1 MTYIKREIETE
12 CRSMAKKYPVITLT
26 GPRQSGKTT
35 LVRHLFHELPYFS
48 FENPDTRMLM
58 QTDPRRFLGEIF
70 KGAVLDEIQHVP
82 ELTSYL
88 QQIVDEKK
96 KHVNFILTGSNQFM
110 VMQHVTQSLAGRT
123 ALLTLLPLTIRE
135 LGKKAPVE
143 PDQLIY
149 NGFYP
154 AIWADKLNPTKTYRN
169 YYETYLQ
176 RDVRQLIRMKDQ
188 SLFQKF
194 MVICA
199 GRTGSLFNA
208 TAVAGEVGVSVPT
221 IKSWLSILEA
231 SFVVLLLQP
240 WHENLTSRLVKTP
253 KLYFYDTGLATYL
266 LGIEKPEQ
274 LKRDPLRGMLFENMV
289 IMELIKRRFNQ
300 GLDHSFYFYRDNHQN
315 EIDLLYR
322 HGHEITCIEIKS
334 AETFHTDFL
343 KGFSR
348 TDHAFGSR
356 VNRKILIYNGSLE
369 QKGEI
374 EVVNFRNVE
383 LF

>member
-1 MTYIKREIETE
+1 MAYFKREIETE
-12 CRSMAKKYPVITLT
+12 CRSMAKQYPVLTIT

-48 FENPDTRMLM
+48 FENPDIRMLM
-58 QTDPRRFLGEIF
+58 QTDPRRFLAEIPH
-70 KGAVLDEIQHVP
+70 GAVLDEIQHVP

-88 QQIVDEKK
+88 QQMVDGKK
-96 KHVNFILTGSNQFM
+96 KQVNFILTGSNQFM

-135 LGKKAPVE
+135 LSTKTSGD
-143 PDQLIY
+143 PDQLMY
-149 NGFYP
+149 HGFYP
-154 AIWADKLNPTKTYRN
+154 AIWARNLNPTKTYRN

-176 RDVRQLIRMKDQ
+176 RDVRQLIRLKDQ
-188 SLFQKF
+188 SLFHKF
-194 MVICA
+194 MGICA

-208 TAVAGEVGVSVPT
+208 SSVATEVGVSVPT

-231 SFVVLLLQP
+231 SFVILLLQP

-253 KLYFYDTGLATYL
+253 KLYFYDTGLAAYL

-289 IMELIKRRFNQ
+289 IMELVKRRYNK
-300 GLDHSFYFYRDNHQN
+300 GLNHSFYFYRDNHQN

-322 HGHEITCIEIKS
+322 KGNDVICIEIKS
-334 AETFHTDFL
+334 SETFHTDFL
-343 KGFSR
+343 RGFSTVDR
-348 TDHAFGSR
+348 VFGSR
-356 VNRKILIYNGSLE
+356 VKRRILIYNGSLE
-369 QKGEI
+369 QHGEI
-374 EVVNFRNVE
+374 EVVNFRNAD